1 MNAATIEKKIQLG
14 ISLAKAREMFP
25 DIKQHEGPLGALPE
39 TWFTSSKVTDG
50 VCNYAVLYVGDTLH
64 PCVKFGEVLVFGT
77 DAFDRQYEE
86 FGPNTLS
93 GTMLRIMSHPA
104 GREAFLA
111 AMTEETWSKYVL
123 SLR

>member
-1 MNAATIEKKIQLG
+1 MNAWTIEKKIQLG
-14 ISLAKAREMFP
+14 NSLAKAREMFP
-25 DIKQHEGPLGALPE
+25 DLDRKNLGALPE
-39 TWFTSSKVTDG
+39 TWFTSSKVTDD
-50 VCNYAVLYVGDTLH
+50 VCNYAVTISGDAIGL
-64 PCVKFGEVLVFGT
+64 CVNFGEVLVFKADT
-77 DAFDRQYEE
+77 FAQPQHDE

-93 GTMLRIMSHPA
+93 GTILRIMSHPA